1 MMLSGQFFVGL
12 SKDALFVKYLHGTT
26 QNANEVL
33 NKFDWTK
40 CPKNVLNSSITY
52 INKNLIVTK
61 NKVVLLGINQQNNC
75 LSVN

>member
-26 QNANEVL
+26 QNTKEVL

-40 CPKNVLNSSITY
+40 CPKNVS
-52 INKNLIVTK
+52 
-61 NKVVLLGINQQNNC
+61 
-75 LSVN
+75 